1 MKAKTS
7 ITLSPATLR
16 AVDELARPPVKRS
29 QVIEQAVVEY
39 IDRIRR
45 ERRDARD
52 ISILNRVADELNAEV
67 EDILTYQVMP

>member
-16 AVDELARPPVKRS
+16 AVDELAKPRSNRS
-29 QVIEQAVVEY
+29 QVIEQAVVEF
-39 IDRIRR
+39 IERKRR

-52 ISILNRVADELNAEV
+52 IAILNRVADELNAEV
-67 EDILTYQVMP
+67 EDILAYQVIP